1 MKAAGVTGE
10 QDYRE
15 AMQWRVQKG
24 WGWLKDRIWRVEHA
38 FERSRT
44 SGRVVDDTR
53 LRIFFILALF
63 SLTFLGLCFEASR
76 VALFGPTSGGAGA
89 PVPAQARADL
99 MDRNGR
105 LLAADLVHYGLYIDA
120 TDVWDPAMTRKRL
133 LAMLPRLSEDR
144 LDKALRSKR
153 REFLLSGLTPQ
164 EREATHDLG
173 LPGVE
178 FEEEPKRVYPLRES
192 ATHLI
197 GFSDPSGKGL
207 AGAER
212 ALDGPMHA
220 GAASGQP
227 VTLAMDLRIQAALE
241 DELHK
246 GKELYGPLAAV
257 GVVTDIKTGEIL
269 ALASLPDYDANSPGS
284 AKPEEL
290 INHAAGS
297 VYEMGSTFKTL
308 TFAMGL
314 DTHTATIHSTFDAA
328 APLRIG
334 NRLIHDYH
342 AEHRALS
349 MEDIFILS
357 SNIGTARLAIAA
369 GPEKLTRYF
378 KSFGVFDPVK
388 IELNEAAYPIVPKEW
403 NETTVASASFGH
415 AISVTPLHM
424 AAAIGGIMNGGIY
437 TPLTILKRQPGTKI
451 EGQRRIVS
459 AETSRAMLDLMR
471 MNVLRGSGKKADA
484 RGLRVGGKTGTADKI
499 VNHRY
504 DTTKQVSSFAAVFP
518 TDGPIDAQRYLVL
531 VLYDQPVG
539 NKETS
544 GFRTA
549 GWNAAPTA
557 GRVID
562 RIAPFLKVARTPTSP
577 FAAPAGAAA
586 PVAEESEGP
595 L

>member
-1 MKAAGVTGE
+1 MKAAGVAGD
-10 QDYRE
+10 QNYRE
-15 AMQWRVQKG
+15 AVQWRVLKG
-24 WGWLKDRIWRVEHA
+24 WGWLNDRIWRVEHA

-63 SLTFLGLCFEASR
+63 SMTFVGLCVEASR

-89 PVPAQARADL
+89 PIPAQARADL

-120 TDVWDPAMTRKRL
+120 TDAWDKPMTRKRL
-133 LAMLPRLSEDR
+133 LAMLPRLSEER

-178 FEEEPKRVYPLRES
+178 FEEEPKRVYPLRNS
-192 ATHLI
+192 AAHLI
-197 GFSDPSGKGL
+197 GFADPSGKGL

-212 ALDGPMHA
+212 ALDGPMRA

-227 VTLAMDLRIQAALE
+227 VTLAMDLRVQAALE
-241 DELHK
+241 DELRK
-246 GKELYGPLAAV
+246 GKELYGAQAAA
-257 GVVTDIKTGEIL
+257 GVVTDIKTGEVL
-269 ALASLPDYDANSPGS
+269 ALASLPDFDANSPGT
-284 AKPEEL
+284 AKPEDL
-290 INHAAGS
+290 VNHAAGS

-314 DTHTATIHSTFDAA
+314 DSHTATIHSTFDAA

-357 SNIGTARLAIAA
+357 SNIGTARLAISA

-378 KSFGVFDPVK
+378 KSFGMFEPVK
-388 IELNEAAYPIVPKEW
+388 IELSEAAYPIVPKEW
-403 NETTVASASFGH
+403 TETTLASASFGH

-424 AAAIGGIMNGGIY
+424 AAAIGGIMNGGVFI
-437 TPLTILKRQPGTKI
+437 PLTIMKRPAGAKI

-484 RGLRVGGKTGTADKI
+484 HGLRVGGKTGTADKAI
-499 VNHRY
+499 KGHY
-504 DTTKQVSSFAAVFP
+504 DTTKQISSFAAVFP
-518 TDGPIDAQRYLVL
+518 TDGPIDTQRYLVL

-539 NKETS
+539 NKETA

-557 GRVID
+557 GKVID
-562 RIAPFLKVARTPTSP
+562 RIAPFLKVTRAPTGL
-577 FAAPAGAAA
+577 FASQAKSAEPL
-586 PVAEESEGP
+586 AEESEGP

>member
-1 MKAAGVTGE
+1 MKAAGVAGD
-10 QDYRE
+10 QNYRE
-15 AMQWRVQKG
+15 AVQWRVLKG
-24 WGWLKDRIWRVEHA
+24 WGWLHDRIWRVEHA

-63 SLTFLGLCFEASR
+63 SLTFVGLCFEASR

-89 PVPAQARADL
+89 PIPAQARADL
-99 MDRNGR
+99 VDRNGR

-120 TDVWDPAMTRKRL
+120 DDVWDKPMARKRL

-178 FEEEPKRVYPLRES
+178 FEEEPKRVYPLRSS
-192 ATHLI
+192 AAHLI
-197 GFSDPSGKGL
+197 GFADPSGKGL

-212 ALDGPMHA
+212 ALDGPMRA

-241 DELHK
+241 DELRK

-269 ALASLPDYDANSPGS
+269 AMASLPDFDANAPGT
-284 AKPEEL
+284 ARPDEL

-314 DTHTATIHSTFDAA
+314 DSHTATIHSTFDAA

-334 NRLIHDYH
+334 NRLIHDDH
-342 AEHRALS
+342 AQHRALS
-349 MEDIFILS
+349 MEDIFIVS
-357 SNIGTARLAIAA
+357 SNIGTSRLAIAA

-378 KSFGVFDPVK
+378 KSFGVFEPVK
-388 IELNEAAYPIVPKEW
+388 IELTEAAYPIVPKEW

-424 AAAIGGIMNGGIY
+424 AAAIGGIMNGGVY
-437 TPLTILKRQPGTKI
+437 TPLTIMKRAAGAKI

-484 RGLRVGGKTGTADKI
+484 HGLRVGGKTGTADKVI
-499 VNHRY
+499 KGHY

-539 NKETS
+539 NKETA

-562 RIAPFLKVARTPTSP
+562 RIAPFLKVARTPTAP
-577 FAAPAGAAA
+577 FAVPAKAAA